1 MAQAT
6 LGVSAASKPIVPG
19 KFQDTNL
26 DRWSF
31 NKRGLALRNE
41 GQLWYPTFMEIS
53 EYENPTRGHFYEKR
67 PNVGEKINH
76 KTLLNSV
83 AEDDFDTLASG
94 MISGLTSPSRPWFKP
109 EIDDPDLM
117 EFTPVKAWLDQVQ
130 KIMFDIYAKSNVYG
144 SLYTIYNEVGS
155 FATACAFLEEDYRDI
170 VRMRAY
176 TIGEYYLG
184 CDQTGRVN
192 AFYRRFWM
200 TAAQIIEKFGKG
212 NATPATIQSFMN
224 QSPDTWNVVNHLIE
238 VNDDRIDK
246 YKDFANM
253 PFRSI
258 YWQDGAQP
266 MSYLKLGGYEEF
278 PILAPRWATTTTA
291 DTYGKGPG
299 WKALGDAK
307 MAQKL
312 ESDLLIAIAKSIKP
326 PLQAD
331 ASIQGD
337 PNVAPDGVTRSSSL
351 VPNAGVRPVYQVN
364 LDLNAVISKI
374 AKTEASIHRKTFA
387 DLFKMMLDAERTGQP
402 VTAEQIIEEKN
413 EKMSMLGPVLE
424 RLETELLD
432 PMNDRTY
439 NIALRMGL
447 IPPPPKEIQGMP
459 IKMKY
464 ISVLAQAQ
472 RMMGIQ
478 VIDEWVTGVGNLAN
492 AKQDPSI
499 WDIVNT
505 DEVSTEKGERLGV
518 PARIMNDPNAR
529 AALRKA
535 RAEIQAQQQKIQAAN
550 AAAEIAQKASGALK
564 NASQSPLGPQG
575 ENGGN
580 SALDSIVAG
589 MKGAG

>member
-1 MAQAT
+1 MPQAT
-6 LGVSAASKPIVPG
+6 LGVSAASKPVAPG
-19 KFQDTNL
+19 KFQDTTL

-41 GQLWYPTFMEIS
+41 GMLWYPTWMDIAD
-53 EYENPTRGHFYEKR
+53 YENPTRGFFYEKR

-109 EIDDPDLM
+109 EIDDTDLM
-117 EFTPVKAWLDQVQ
+117 EFTPVKIWLDLVQ
-130 KIMFDIYAKSNVYG
+130 EIMFGIYSKSNVYG
-144 SLYTIYNEVGS
+144 SLYSIYNEVGS
-155 FATACAFLEEDYRDI
+155 FCTACALLEEDYRDI

-176 TIGEYYLG
+176 TIGEYFLG

-192 AFYRRFWM
+192 AFFRRFWM

-246 YKDFANM
+246 YKDFMNM

-299 WKALGDAK
+299 WKALGDSK

-312 ESDLLIAIAKSIKP
+312 ESDLLIAIAKSIRP

-331 ASIQGD
+331 ASVQGD

-351 VPNAGVRPVYQVN
+351 VPNAGVRPVYQVQ
-364 LDLNAVISKI
+364 LDLNAVIGKI

-413 EKMSMLGPVLE
+413 EKMAMLGPVLE

-432 PMNDRTY
+432 PMNERTF
-439 NIALRMGL
+439 NIAWRMGL

-459 IKMKY
+459 LKMKY
-464 ISVLAQAQ
+464 TSVLAQAQ

-478 VIDEWVTGVGNLAN
+478 VIDEWVVGVGNLAN
-492 AKQDPSI
+492 ASQDPSC
-499 WDIVNT
+499 WDVVNK
-505 DEVSTEKGERLGV
+505 DEVSLDKANRLGV
-518 PARIMNDPNAR
+518 PAKLVNDEPTM

-535 RAEIQAQQQKIQAAN
+535 RQQIQEQQAKIQAAD
-550 AAAEIAQKASGALK
+550 AAAEIASKASGAAK
-564 NASQSPLGPQG
+564 NLATSPVGPQG
-575 ENGGN
+575 ENGGA
-580 SALDSIVAG
+580 SALDGI
-589 MKGAG
+589 MKGMQGGQ

>member
-1 MAQAT
+1 
-6 LGVSAASKPIVPG
+6 
-19 KFQDTNL
+19 
-26 DRWSF
+26 
-31 NKRGLALRNE
+31 
-41 GQLWYPTFMEIS
+41 MEIADN
-53 EYENPTRGHFYEKR
+53 ENPTRGFFYEKR

-109 EIDDPDLM
+109 EIDDTDLM
-117 EFTPVKAWLDQVQ
+117 EFTPVKIWLDKIQ

-144 SLYTIYNEVGS
+144 ALYTIYNEVGS
-155 FATACAFLEEDYRDI
+155 FCTACALLEDDYRDI
-170 VRMRAY
+170 IRMRAY

-192 AFYRRFWM
+192 AFFRRFWM
-200 TAAQIIEKFGKG
+200 TVAQIIEKFGKG

-246 YKDFANM
+246 YKDFMNM

-299 WKALGDAK
+299 WKALGDAR

-312 ESDLLIAIAKSIKP
+312 ESDLLIAIAKSIRP

-331 ASIQGD
+331 ASVQGD

-351 VPNAGVRPVYQVN
+351 VPNAGVRAVYQVQ
-364 LDLNAVISKI
+364 LDLNAVINKI

-472 RMMGIQ
+472 RMIGIQ
-478 VIDEWVTGVGNLAN
+478 TIDEWVVGVGNLAN
-492 AKQDPSI
+492 ATQDPSV
-499 WDIVNT
+499 WDIVNK

-518 PARIMNDPNAR
+518 PAKIMNDPDAR
-529 AALRKA
+529 AAIRKA
-535 RAEIQAQQQKIQAAN
+535 RAQIQAQQQKIQAAD
-550 AAAEIAQKASGALK
+550 AAASIAQKASIAAK
-564 NASQSPLGPQG
+564 NAGTTPVGPQG
-575 ENGGN
+575 ENGGA
-580 SALDSIVAG
+580 SALDGILKG
-589 MKGAG
+589 MQGGGQ